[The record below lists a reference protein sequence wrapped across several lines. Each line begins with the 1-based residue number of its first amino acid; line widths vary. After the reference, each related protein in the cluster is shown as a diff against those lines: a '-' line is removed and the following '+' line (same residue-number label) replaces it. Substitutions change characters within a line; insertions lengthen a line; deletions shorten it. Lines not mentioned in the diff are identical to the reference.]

1 MSNNGKFLNEREK
14 RFISTH
20 WKMVTVFAAVIAAGA
35 IGAVLVLTWF
45 VATAQATALVPSLL
59 GQWSIGAVVT
69 FILHLIFWELLLV
82 GSWIL
87 VIILVIV
94 FQWYMKLPEEEREMK
109 SKRGRREQG
118 DAFGFLV
125 GITWLIVVW
134 MDGRWDLAFN
144 SWTFNNWVYSFLAA
158 VAWDLLIV
166 GIPIGL
172 AFLWWLRR
180 ETRKEAE

>member
-1 MSNNGKFLNEREK
+1 MSNNRKFLDERQK
-14 RFISTH
+14 RFLRTH
-20 WKMVTVFAAVIAAGA
+20 WKMAVVIAALIAAGV
-35 IGAVLVLTWF
+35 IGAVLVLMWF

-59 GQWSIGAVVT
+59 GQWSISAVVT

-94 FQWYMKLPEEEREMK
+94 FQWYMKLPAEEREMR

-134 MDGRWDLAFN
+134 LDGRWDLAFN

-158 VAWDLLIV
+158 IAWDLLIFS
-166 GIPIGL
+166 IPIGL
-172 AFLWWLRR
+172 ALLWWIRR
-180 ETRKEAE
+180 ETNKESE